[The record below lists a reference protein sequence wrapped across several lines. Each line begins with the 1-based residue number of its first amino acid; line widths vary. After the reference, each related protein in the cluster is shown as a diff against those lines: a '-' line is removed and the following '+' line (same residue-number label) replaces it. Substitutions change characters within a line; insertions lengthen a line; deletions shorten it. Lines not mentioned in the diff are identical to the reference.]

1 MMARRS
7 RERGFV
13 LVVVLWVLAILTVI
27 SVGFGRRAVLD
38 RRAAAYTLDKTQA
51 MFMARGAAERGIVE
65 LRNKA
70 MVDAYLEQGG
80 YTGLDQQW
88 NKPVNL
94 FTEEGF
100 FKQED
105 EEEFEDDVC
114 RYVILDEASK
124 VNINAAAV
132 EVLEELPGLNRTQI
146 RKINQRRGTED
157 AEDGEPPQRYH
168 AIEELRYLEGM
179 DDEEW
184 YGDSRTPGLRDVIT
198 CYSDGRININ
208 TASQAVLE
216 CVPELSDGII
226 GALIAYRQGA
236 DGELNTEDDQAFKTI
251 DELVA
256 YAGLAN
262 EDLEILNQYCSI
274 DSRFFTVKGYATRRA
289 GKVQAI
295 CDAVVEISGTG
306 ATVIQWRESAYGL

>member
-1 MMARRS
+1 MARQP

-70 MVDAYLEQGG
+70 MVDAYLDQGG

-88 NKPVNL
+88 NKPINL

-100 FKQED
+100 FKQDD
-105 EEEFEDDVC
+105 EEEFKDDVC

-198 CYSDGRININ
+198 CYSDGRINVN

-236 DGELNTEDDQAFKTI
+236 DGELNTEDDLAFKTI

-262 EDLEILNQYCSI
+262 DDLEILNQYCSI

-295 CDAVVEISGTG
+295 CEAVIEISGTG

>member
-1 MMARRS
+1 MARRS

-236 DGELNTEDDQAFKTI
+236 DGELDTEDDQAFKTI